1 MNTLEDRDWKGNTGG
16 TPWMQRTL
24 VTWFRHSPLILP
36 YFCMAWIL
44 PFYMVKNPKGYRAIY
59 RYFRKRHHYGR
70 LKAFWY
76 VYVNYFRFGQ
86 IIIDRFAMYAGKH
99 FQLETEGQELFDEL
113 DRSDKGFIQLSSH
126 VGNYELAGYSLAPK
140 QKSFNALIFG
150 GETAQVMNG
159 RRSMFLGKRIHM
171 IPLSEDMSHVFLINN
186 ALAEGNIVSIPGDRF
201 FGASRVVT
209 CSFMEGKAGF
219 PPGPFSMAV
228 QRSVNMLAVFVMK
241 TSIRKY
247 HIYVRQLPV
256 PSGTNKQDKIKELAQ
271 AFANELENMIRMYP
285 TQWFNYFDFWEE

>member
-113 DRSDKGFIQLSSH
+113 DRSDKGFIQLM
-126 VGNYELAGYSLAPK
+126 L
-140 QKSFNALIFG
+140 
-150 GETAQVMNG
+150 ET
-159 RRSMFLGKRIHM
+159 
-171 IPLSEDMSHVFLINN
+171 
-186 ALAEGNIVSIPGDRF
+186 
-201 FGASRVVT
+201 
-209 CSFMEGKAGF
+209 
-219 PPGPFSMAV
+219 
-228 QRSVNMLAVFVMK
+228 
-241 TSIRKY
+241 TSWRDIL
-247 HIYVRQLPV
+247 LPR
-256 PSGTNKQDKIKELAQ
+256 NK
-271 AFANELENMIRMYP
+271 NHSTP
-285 TQWFNYFDFWEE
+285 